1 MLLFKCFGVATLVCA
16 AAALVGAT
24 GAVAGPAVTE
34 TTTFVY
40 NGTNLCTMED
50 FSGTGNLH
58 SSITENLSTSG
69 VLETHVLFSIDGLNA
84 VTLLGKR
91 YIVQD
96 VYNHEFVF
104 GSSDEDTFQIRAHYI
119 RQGEDGSLILGD
131 DFYFYLRTHITAD
144 PTTGAVKSLH
154 VDTSGDD
161 TCQ

>member
-1 MLLFKCFGVATLVCA
+1 MRLLTWSGFAALAC

-24 GAVAGPAVTE
+24 SAMADPAVTE

-40 NGTNLCTMED
+40 DGVNPCTGEY

-58 SSITENLSTSG
+58 SSVTATLSTSG
-69 VLETHVLFSIDGLNA
+69 VLEYHMLESIDGLKA

-96 VYNHEFVF
+96 VYNHEFVL
-104 GSSDEDTFQIRAHYI
+104 GSADEDTFQMRAHYI

-131 DFYFYLRTHITAD
+131 DFYYYLRTHITAD
-144 PTTGAVKSLH
+144 PTTGAIKSMH